1 MLPAL
6 SGILPDSFCGKHIR
20 LTGLDSQPHPTRV
33 HGIDGNML
41 AAAGRMPALPTHF
54 SSRIL

>member
-6 SGILPDSFCGKHIR
+6 SGSLPDSFSGKHIR
-20 LTGLDSQPHPTRV
+20 LAGLDSQHHPNRV
-33 HGIDGNML
+33 HGDDGNMP
-41 AAAGRMPALPTHF
+41 AAASRMLALPTHF

>member
-20 LTGLDSQPHPTRV
+20 LSGLDSQHHPNRV
-33 HGIDGNML
+33 HENRRQH
-41 AAAGRMPALPTHF
+41 AGGSVQNARAPTHF